1 MVVRSNGPIPTIMTQ
16 RQGLKRV
23 CERLGEVAKGLDEIA
38 KQCEIL
44 RLKTE
49 RLAAYLENIISDRV
63 QPDLQPRAAPRQ
75 RSRAGARRRP
85 QARIDGE
92 RIVDDQG
99 MFLDPETVQSIAEV
113 CRKAILTDIPTPC
126 FRIPPCSNLI
136 ADFESNVLQLAG
148 PYW

>member
-1 MVVRSNGPIPTIMTQ
+1 MVVGSNGPIPTIMTQ

-63 QPDLQPRAAPRQ
+63 QPDLQPRTAPRQ

-85 QARIDGE
+85 QARIEEE
-92 RIVDDQG
+92 RIADDQG
-99 MFLDPETVQSIAEV
+99 MLLDPETVQSIAEV
-113 CRKAILTDIPTPC
+113 RRKTILTDIPTPC
-126 FRIPPCSNLI
+126 FRILPCSNLI
-136 ADFESNVLQLAG
+136 ADFESNELQVAG